1 MNTEAMRESPKGR
14 RFVFDGVTVEES
26 TSRLIVDGRERICSQ
41 RAFRLLVTMCESG
54 GQVVSKQ
61 QVIDK
66 LWPGGQVVSDE
77 ALTQIVFR
85 ARNCLDRYASRLVT
99 VRGIGLRLDA
109 VVREEDGAVPL
120 PPEPIEAAAPTEIP
134 EEVAP
139 AQARDESITPPAPVL
154 ESVSGPVA
162 PSRRLPGRGRMAW
175 LLGALAIGLLVW
187 LVLRGG
193 GGGSSGS
200 DSLMLDHGWGLTVAD
215 LHAAR
220 ADSAALLREAFSYEG
235 RGDRARA
242 RALMETVHESDT
254 ATPIPAQFL
263 ALWAVGGGDARRADQ
278 WLEQARERMQPIV
291 SPPLTALMRYIEAE
305 RSANPQDVLRYAGAV
320 LDIRPSAWQL
330 RLARAHLLEGGNLR
344 EAALEELKRID
355 VTSLNHRKLAMALA
369 DRASLGDL
377 EGAQAHFEQVRD
389 GAAEQSAVHFL
400 RGRFAWTRQDWPAA
414 EEAFAQAQEAAR
426 RELRFDLEHRAA
438 VNRGAIAVQQG
449 DVARAI
455 DLLDAARRGMI
466 ENQWVYDEIDLA
478 LMLAQLH
485 ALQGDLVQTGQELDK
500 ADEALARSHAPEL
513 RNLLAIYRLRLLPDV
528 GVMPA
533 AQADDDIAFAAI
545 AEAWMA
551 LRNGDQAA
559 AVGQFQSAQR
569 RVLPTSPLH
578 DEVRLLAKRLGQVPE
593 APYRVDPPYPP
604 LARLTTRLAAET
616 STDGPAP

>member
-1 MNTEAMRESPKGR
+1 MNTEAMRESPVGR
-14 RFVFDGVTVEES
+14 RFVFEGVTVEES

-109 VVREEDGAVPL
+109 MVREEDGAVPL
-120 PPEPIEAAAPTEIP
+120 PREPIEAAILTEGFDAATP
-134 EEVAP
+134 AKQHEEGFA
-139 AQARDESITPPAPVL
+139 PPAPVADA
-154 ESVSGPVA
+154 SGGHVVA
-162 PSRRLPGRGRMAW
+162 SRRLHGRGWMGL
-175 LLGALAIGLLVW
+175 LLGALALGILAW
-187 LVLRGG
+187 LTLRSTGT
-193 GGGSSGS
+193 GSSGAEN
-200 DSLMLDHGWGLTVAD
+200 LMLDQGYGLTVAD

-220 ADSAALLREAFSYEG
+220 PDSAALLREAFAYEG

-263 ALWAVGGGDARRADQ
+263 ALWAVGGGDARRADL
-278 WLEQARERMQPIV
+278 WLERARERMQPIV
-291 SPPLTALMRYIEAE
+291 SPSLTALMRYIEAE

-355 VTSLNHRKLAMALA
+355 VTSLSHRKLAMALA

-377 EGAQAHFEQVRD
+377 EGAEARFERIKD
-389 GAAEQSAVHFL
+389 SAAEQSAVHFL

-414 EEAFAQAQEAAR
+414 EVAFAQAQEAAR

-438 VNRGAIAVQQG
+438 VNRGAIALQQG
-449 DVARAI
+449 EVAHAI

-485 ALQGDLVQTGQELDK
+485 ALEGDAIQTEQELDK
-500 ADEALARSHAPEL
+500 AGEALGRSHAPEL
-513 RNLLAIYRLRLLPDV
+513 RNLLAIYRLRLLPEATPL
-528 GVMPA
+528 PA
-533 AQADDDIAFAAI
+533 AQDDDDLAFAAV
-545 AEAWMA
+545 AEAWVA
-551 LRNGDQAA
+551 LRNGDRAA
-559 AVGQFQSAQR
+559 AIGQFQSAQR
-569 RVLPTSPLH
+569 RVLPTSTLH
-578 DEVRLLAKRLGQVPE
+578 DEVRLLAKALGQMPE

-604 LARLTTRLAAET
+604 LARLATRLAAET
-616 STDGPAP
+616 STDGPGS